1 MPNFADFTDFRA
13 HYSMN
18 FSYPLLD
25 HTSINLNLI
34 DEYDTNPVQ
43 GVKSNDMT
51 VQTTI
56 GISF

>member
-1 MPNFADFTDFRA
+1 
-13 HYSMN
+13 MN

-34 DEYDTNPVQ
+34 DDYDTNPVQ